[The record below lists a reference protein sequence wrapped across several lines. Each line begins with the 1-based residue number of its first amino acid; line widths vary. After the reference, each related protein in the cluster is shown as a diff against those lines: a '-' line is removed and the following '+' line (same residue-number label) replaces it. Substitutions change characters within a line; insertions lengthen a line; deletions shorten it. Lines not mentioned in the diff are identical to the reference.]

1 MPRRKIEPP
10 RGVLKSRPE
19 QGREFF
25 HARYLPSPDLEPYL
39 EHLWSVAWDCPPDRP
54 SLVETLPHPT
64 VHLIFEN
71 GVGGRIGGV
80 AKGKFSAH
88 LKGKGRIMAAK
99 FRPGG
104 FFPFVRRPVSDFS
117 GKILDVAEYWGEGG
131 RQVVDAVLREED
143 EDARHRLVEDFL
155 RSLEPVSDAAARRTG
170 QMAESIATDRSIT
183 SVEELCRRQQ
193 LNVRAVQRLFAR
205 YIGVNP
211 KWVIQRYRLHEAAE
225 QLAGSCDN
233 QAQLA
238 LTLGYADQA
247 HFVRDFKAVVGVPPA
262 VYARRA
268 SGLP

>member
-1 MPRRKIEPP
+1 MPRRKVEPP
-10 RGVLKSRPE
+10 RGVLKRSPDLG
-19 QGREFF
+19 QEFF

-88 LKGKGRIMAAK
+88 LKGTGRIMAAK

-104 FFPFVRRPVSDFS
+104 FYPFVRCPVSHFS
-117 GKILDVAEYWGEGG
+117 GKILDVAEYWGERGG
-131 RQVVDAVLREED
+131 EIVGAVLGAGD
-143 EDARHRLVEDFL
+143 EDVRHRLVEEFL
-155 RSLEPVSDAAARRTG
+155 RSLDPVPNETARRVG
-170 QMAESIATDRSIT
+170 AMAESIATDRSIT
-183 SVEELCRRQQ
+183 SVEELCRRHD
-193 LNVRAVQRLFAR
+193 LNVRGLQRLFAR

-225 QLAGSCDN
+225 QLAGNPGS
-233 QAQLA
+233 QAGLA
-238 LTLGYADQA
+238 VELGYADQA
-247 HFVRDFKAVVGVPPA
+247 HFVRDFKAVVGVSPA
-262 VYARRA
+262 AYARRVA
-268 SGLP
+268 GM